1 MNNVKYTAREMRK
14 QRKVIEYD
22 TSPISDFWNEV
33 NSKLEKC
40 VNYSEDYQT
49 IIIDVMQHHSQ
60 PIYNNKELKQAM
72 KELKK
77 AGFQVTDCETF
88 IFIEW

>member
-1 MNNVKYTAREMRK
+1 MNNVKYTAKEMRK

-22 TSPISDFWNEV
+22 TSPISDFWSKV
-33 NSKLEKC
+33 NSQLEKC
-40 VNYSEDYQT
+40 VNCPEYYQT
-49 IIIDVMQHHSQ
+49 IMIDVTHDGQ
-60 PIYNNKELKQAM
+60 PIYSDKELKRAM

>member
-1 MNNVKYTAREMRK
+1 MNNIKYTAKEMRK

-40 VNYSEDYQT
+40 VNCSEYYQT
-49 IIIDVMQHHSQ
+49 IMIDVMHDGQ

-77 AGFQVTDCETF
+77 AGFQVTDCESF

>member
-1 MNNVKYTAREMRK
+1 MNNVKYTAKEMRK

-22 TSPISDFWNEV
+22 TSPISDFWSKV
-33 NSKLEKC
+33 NSKLEQC
-40 VNYSEDYQT
+40 ISCPEDYQT
-49 IIIDVMQHHSQ
+49 VLIDVMSDGQ

-72 KELKK
+72 KKLKK
-77 AGFQVTDCETF
+77 TGFQVTDCETF

>member
-1 MNNVKYTAREMRK
+1 MNNVKYTAKEMRK
-14 QRKVIEYD
+14 QRKVTEYD
-22 TSPISDFWNEV
+22 TSPISDFWSEV

-40 VNYSEDYQT
+40 ISCSEDYQT
-49 IIIDVMQHHSQ
+49 IMIDVMHDGQ
-60 PIYNNKELKQAM
+60 PIYNNKELKKAM

-77 AGFQVTDCETF
+77 ARFQVTDCESF